1 MTHSSYANEKRME
14 KKENNERLEFLGD
27 AVLEISVS
35 DYLYKL
41 YPDKNEGELTKL
53 RSSLV
58 CEHTLALCAR
68 EIEMGEHLFLSK
80 GEDMTGGRERD
91 SILSDAF
98 EALLGAMYLDS
109 SCELETVKR
118 FLKKFLLDDLE
129 DKALFYD
136 AKTIL
141 QEIVQGKGKEKLSYH
156 LIHVT
161 GPDHCKEFT
170 VETHLG
176 SKPIAKGIGKT
187 KKAAEQMAAYQ
198 SILLLKNKEI

>member
-1 MTHSSYANEKRME
+1 ME
-14 KKENNERLEFLGD
+14 RKKNNERLEFLGD

-35 DYLYKL
+35 EYLYHL
-41 YPDKNEGELTKL
+41 YADYNEGELTKL

-68 EIEMGEHLFLSK
+68 EIDLGDYLKLSK

-98 EALLGAMYLDS
+98 EAMLGAMYLDDGI
-109 SCELETVKR
+109 ETVKK
-118 FLKKFLLDDLE
+118 FLQKFLLDDLE

-136 AKTIL
+136 AKTVL
-141 QEIVQGKGKEKLSYH
+141 QEIVQGAGKEKLSYH
-156 LIHVT
+156 LINVT

-170 VETHLG
+170 VETQLG
-176 SKPIAKGIGKT
+176 ERAIAKGVGKT

-198 SILLLKNKEI
+198 SILLLKKSKDRI